1 MSNNLTNE
9 KVLFIKDY
17 INKIKNEFAIYE
29 DNLEICNNENYLF
42 DLLFETIKVFKNEIP
57 ELEDAVLFKNGTS
70 TRDASTVI
78 ALLQK
83 YLIDNGYKE
92 EKEVNS
98 QIEKFWTS
106 FKTFF
111 ENELPNQDLLKEEYI
126 RYDNWNGGTYYL
138 DINYNYQFNL
148 HYGINCEEENFKD
161 ISYIKLFIELSFKEW
176 IKIEKRYEY
185 TKIVN
190 QLFRNFKLP
199 YKLQSGK
206 IVGQG
211 YKTTNLDDKIIN
223 YAMLERK
230 IQFAE
235 EMILSK
241 ETLDKKVAL
250 DYIVD
255 SLQYLI
261 SIQKGKSKS
270 DKVKNAAKLICD
282 DENSKEY
289 IVIKDEINEIMKI
302 ANQYFD
308 IRHNE
313 YFNDQKEKRE
323 AISDLIFIEY
333 LYNRAYAIVFIL
345 KLKTIIPL

>member
-1 MSNNLTNE
+1 MSNNLTDE
-9 KVLFIKDY
+9 KVSFIKDY
-17 INKIKNEFAIYE
+17 INKIRNEFAIYE
-29 DNLEICNNENYLF
+29 DNLEICNNESYLF

-57 ELEDAVLFKNGTS
+57 ELEDAVLFRTGTS
-70 TRDASTVI
+70 SRDASTVI
-78 ALLQK
+78 ALLKK

-92 EKEVNS
+92 VKETDS

-111 ENELPNQDLLKEEYI
+111 ENELPYQDLLKEEYI
-126 RYDNWNGGTYYL
+126 RYDNWNDGTYYL

-148 HYGINCEEENFKD
+148 YYGINCEEENFKD

-176 IKIEKRYEY
+176 IKTEKRYEY
-185 TKIVN
+185 TKKVN

-261 SIQKGKSKS
+261 SIQKGKNKS
-270 DKVKNAAKLICD
+270 DKIKNAAKLFAE
-282 DENSKEY
+282 DENSKMY
-289 IVIKDEINEIMKI
+289 AVIKSEINEIMKI
-302 ANQYFD
+302 SNEYFD

-313 YFNDQKEKRE
+313 YFNEKRE
-323 AISDLIFIEY
+323 IREPITDLLFIEY
-333 LYNRAYAIVFIL
+333 LYNRIYAIVYNL

>member
-1 MSNNLTNE
+1 MSNNLTKE
-9 KVLFIKDY
+9 KILFIKDY
-17 INKIKNEFAIYE
+17 INKIENEFAIYE
-29 DNLEICNNENYLF
+29 DNLEFCNNESNLF

-57 ELEDAVLFKNGTS
+57 ELEDVVLFRNGTAD
-70 TRDASTVI
+70 RDANTVI
-78 ALLQK
+78 SLLKK
-83 YLIDNGYKE
+83 YLIDNGYKKLKE
-92 EKEVNS
+92 ENT
-98 QIEKFWTS
+98 QIEKFWIS
-106 FKTFF
+106 FKTYF
-111 ENELPNQDLLKEEYI
+111 ENELPFEDLLKEKYI
-126 RYDNWNGGTYYL
+126 RYDNWNGGTYYI

-176 IKIEKRYEY
+176 IKLEKRYEY
-185 TKIVN
+185 TVKIN

-199 YKLQSGK
+199 YRLQSGK

-223 YAMLERK
+223 YSMLERK

-241 ETLDKKVAL
+241 EMLDKKVAL

-261 SIQKGKSKS
+261 SIQKGKFK
-270 DKVKNAAKLICD
+270 KEKINNTAKLINS

-289 IVIKDEINEIMKI
+289 TVIKDELNEIMKI

-313 YFNDQKEKRE
+313 YFNDKKEKRE
-323 AISDLIFIEY
+323 AIDNPIFIEY
-333 LYNRAYAIVFIL
+333 LYNRVYALVFII
-345 KLKTIIPL
+345 KLRTIITL

>member
-1 MSNNLTNE
+1 MNNNLTDE
-9 KVLFIKDY
+9 KVLFVKDY
-17 INKIKNEFAIYE
+17 INKIRNEFALYE
-29 DNLEICNNENYLF
+29 DNLEFCNNEKNLF
-42 DLLFETIKVFKNEIP
+42 DILYETIKVFKNEIP
-57 ELEDAVLFKNGTS
+57 ELEDAVLFRNGTS
-70 TRDASTVI
+70 TRDASTI
-78 ALLQK
+78 ISLLKK

-92 EKEVNS
+92 LKQTDT
-98 QIEKFWTS
+98 QIEKFWIS
-106 FKTFF
+106 FKTYF
-111 ENELPNQDLLKEEYI
+111 ENKLPYEDLLKEEYI
-126 RYDNWNGGTYYL
+126 RYDNWDGGTYYI

-148 HYGINCEEENFKD
+148 HYGINCEEEDFKD

-176 IKIEKRYEY
+176 IKTDKRYEY
-185 TKIVN
+185 TKKVN

-199 YKLQSGK
+199 YKLQLGK

-261 SIQKGKSKS
+261 SIQKGKAKS
-270 DKVKNAAKLICD
+270 DKIKNAAKLICA

-313 YFNDQKEKRE
+313 YFNDNKEIRE
-323 AISDLIFIEY
+323 AISDLVFIEY
-333 LYNRAYAIVFIL
+333 LYNRAYAMVYIL
-345 KLKTIIPL
+345 KLKTIITL